1 MKVNFNVAFKN
12 FDGKDVTETYQ
23 EVVHEEVNGVVKD
36 VVKERVKTQMIYRM
50 VASILFVGKEC
61 KDVDEKMVS
70 FNLSQRIYN
79 AKGAIEITT
88 EEAAL
93 IKKLVADS
101 LIAGAYAQVVYLL
114 EMVHQKNNIMEIVSN
129 KINQIATSRISESI
143 INTYTYSQDVGDPI
157 VNIRIETSKNG
168 NKVAGTDYMGA
179 SNRLLLDMN
188 DYKALDLG
196 ERKAIVSAILDDVE
210 TILSG
215 KNENSV

>member
-1 MKVNFNVAFKN
+1 
-12 FDGKDVTETYQ
+12 
-23 EVVHEEVNGVVKD
+23 
-36 VVKERVKTQMIYRM
+36 
-50 VASILFVGKEC
+50 
-61 KDVDEKMVS
+61 
-70 FNLSQRIYN
+70 
-79 AKGAIEITT
+79 
-88 EEAAL
+88 
-93 IKKLVADS
+93 
-101 LIAGAYAQVVYLL
+101 
-114 EMVHQKNNIMEIVSN
+114 MEIVSN

-215 KNENSV
+215 KMKIVYNNILPIKGFTAINLFGVILLGMSTNPLIGEYRTTKPSIRLR

>member
-1 MKVNFNVAFKN
+1 
-12 FDGKDVTETYQ
+12 
-23 EVVHEEVNGVVKD
+23 
-36 VVKERVKTQMIYRM
+36 
-50 VASILFVGKEC
+50 
-61 KDVDEKMVS
+61 
-70 FNLSQRIYN
+70 
-79 AKGAIEITT
+79 
-88 EEAAL
+88 
-93 IKKLVADS
+93 
-101 LIAGAYAQVVYLL
+101 
-114 EMVHQKNNIMEIVSN
+114 MEIVSN